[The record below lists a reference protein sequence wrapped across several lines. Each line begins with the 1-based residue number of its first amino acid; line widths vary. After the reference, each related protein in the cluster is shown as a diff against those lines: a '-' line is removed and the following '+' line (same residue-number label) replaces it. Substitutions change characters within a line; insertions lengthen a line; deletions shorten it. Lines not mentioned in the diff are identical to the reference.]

1 LKTCVKAR
9 KNQSTNQLIA
19 RLEMKLL
26 RSQFLFIKLKEKEE
40 EKLLEV
46 VETSEVVEMDNYT
59 NTEVCAKKID

>member
-1 LKTCVKAR
+1 
-9 KNQSTNQLIA
+9 
-19 RLEMKLL
+19 MKLL